1 MYLSC
6 WLSCTNFEWPLDFNH
21 SNTTCCFLLIV
32 YTVRGALEFNF
43 LLGSGNRWYITRNL
57 HVELNYA
64 TKGLKSFRSLKSH
77 LNFSTDSNFT
87 KVTTVVCKLVGKG
100 YFGLETRVFNH
111 QNFDP
116 SLLTDKCWLIF
127 MRMKQNNFFFNSTS
141 SKYFFAKIS
150 GIAPFS
156 QHL

>member
-21 SNTTCCFLLIV
+21 SNTCCFLLIV

-64 TKGLKSFRSLKSH
+64 TKGLKPFRSLKLH

-87 KVTTVVCKLVGKG
+87 KVTSYGVNKFKPSCQKIFTFVLV
-100 YFGLETRVFNH
+100 
-111 QNFDP
+111 
-116 SLLTDKCWLIF
+116 LLL
-127 MRMKQNNFFFNSTS
+127 FFFSMWNFSGDWIWICVPHNCTS
-141 SKYFFAKIS
+141 
-150 GIAPFS
+150 
-156 QHL
+156 L